1 MFYIASDKSFQW
13 YQSKPQLIMDF
24 ELLFHIS
31 MCAEIYS
38 LYVMID
44 IFDILIVFINSE
56 KWRTIKDCVVIDIY
70 IYIYDVLIV
79 RFRYVSRTLELCA
92 IVLLLLHR
100 LSIMFFNT
108 STLELCAIVLL
119 LLYRLSNMVL
129 CICDY
134 LSNPYWYIYIGSL
147 THFFIL
153 IKSWVLPN

>member
-70 IYIYDVLIV
+70 IWCVDCSVPV
-79 RFRYVSRTLELCA
+79 RFPYSWVVRHSA
-92 IVLLLLHR
+92 IV
-100 LSIMFFNT
+100 T
-108 STLELCAIVLL
+108 SQIVYYVFQYQYSWVVRHSAIVALQIVKYGFVYMWL
-119 LLYRLSNMVL
+119 
-129 CICDY
+129 
-134 LSNPYWYIYIGSL
+134 
-147 THFFIL
+147 FE
-153 IKSWVLPN
+153 